1 MLRQTVMRIGV
12 LGGTFNP
19 VHIGHLVLAET
30 ACEALRLDQLLLVP
44 CCQPPH
50 KLGRG
55 LEHPRHRLAMV
66 RLAVRG
72 HERLRVS
79 DLEVARGGRSY
90 TVETL
95 QALRRRAPDA
105 ALFFIAGSD
114 IVPTLSSWRSIDEV
128 LRLCRF
134 VVATRA
140 GHPVRHLPSH
150 IRSFPM
156 PSIDISARQIRRC
169 LVRGRSVHYLVPDA
183 VLSYIRRHRLYRSE
197 SS

>member
-1 MLRQTVMRIGV
+1 MRIGV

-19 VHIGHLVLAET
+19 VHIGHLMLAET
-30 ACEALRLDQLLLVP
+30 ACEELRLDQLLLVP

-50 KLGRG
+50 KSDRELAN
-55 LEHPRHRLAMV
+55 PRHRLAMV

-72 HERLRVS
+72 HSYLRAS

-95 QALRRRAPDA
+95 QTLHRRVPDA
-105 ALFFIAGSD
+105 ALYFIAGSD

-140 GHPVRHLPSH
+140 GHPVRRLPSH

-156 PSIDISARQIRRC
+156 PSIDISARQIRRR
-169 LVRGRSVHYLVPDA
+169 LAQGRSVRYMIPDA
-183 VLSYIRRHRLYRSE
+183 VLSYIHRHRLYRSE
-197 SS
+197 SR

>member
-1 MLRQTVMRIGV
+1 MGRMRIGV

-30 ACEALRLDQLLLVP
+30 ACEELQLDRLVFVP

-50 KLGRG
+50 KPDRG
-55 LEHPRHRLAMV
+55 LALPRHRLAMV

-72 HERLRVS
+72 HSRLQAS
-79 DLEVARGGRSY
+79 DLEVVRGGRSY

-95 QALRRRAPDA
+95 RALHRRAPDA
-105 ALFFIAGSD
+105 ALYFIAGSD
-114 IVPTLSSWRSIDEV
+114 IVPTLPSWRSIDEV
-128 LRLCRF
+128 RRLCRF

-156 PSIDISARQIRRC
+156 PSIDISARQIRRRLAQDC
-169 LVRGRSVHYLVPDA
+169 SVRYIVPDA
-183 VLSYIRRHRLYRSE
+183 VLSYIRRHRLFPRGAR
-197 SS
+197 